1 MSKHS
6 ERRARREAYHSMLD
20 AEIDQERPF
29 VDRVVGTLNN
39 DGLDVAHDG
48 NPIRAD
54 FWRYIESRRKMEINT
69 ARAGLSLVEKA
80 INSVR
85 VRRA

>member
-6 ERRARREAYHSMLD
+6 ERRARRGAYHSMLD
-20 AEIDQERPF
+20 AELDMERPF
-29 VDRVVGTLNN
+29 VDRVIRTLN
-39 DGLDVAHDG
+39 DEGVDVAPDG

-54 FWRYIESRRKMEINT
+54 FWRYIASRQKTDVNT
-69 ARAGLSLVEKA
+69 ARAGLSLVERA

-85 VRRA
+85 VRCR